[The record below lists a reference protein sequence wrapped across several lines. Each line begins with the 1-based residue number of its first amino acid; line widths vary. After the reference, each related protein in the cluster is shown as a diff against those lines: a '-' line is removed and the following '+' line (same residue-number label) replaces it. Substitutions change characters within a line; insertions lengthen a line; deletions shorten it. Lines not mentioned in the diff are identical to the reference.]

1 MLREII
7 SREKHSKSYDDVKWD
22 TIAKKMQKQEFNKS
36 AKQCRERW
44 IQQLNPTLSKE
55 KWTYAEN
62 LSLLRI
68 YTEKG
73 NHWKDISKFFSGRT
87 DNATKNQFF
96 SLIRKGL
103 RKACKQIGRTSNTQT
118 INSMKPRVLSEFFNM
133 NIKVPPDR
141 ENVEGQSKEIQV
153 GEFIEKM
160 AFSKKSENAIM
171 SEDVGEIA
179 YIIGILHSMKS
190 TYKRIICRSEKN

>member
-1 MLREII
+1 
-7 SREKHSKSYDDVKWD
+7 
-22 TIAKKMQKQEFNKS
+22 
-36 AKQCRERW
+36 
-44 IQQLNPTLSKE
+44 
-55 KWTYAEN
+55 
-62 LSLLRI
+62 
-68 YTEKG
+68 
-73 NHWKDISKFFSGRT
+73 
-87 DNATKNQFF
+87 
-96 SLIRKGL
+96 
-103 RKACKQIGRTSNTQT
+103 
-118 INSMKPRVLSEFFNM
+118 MKPRVLSEFFNM